1 MQINLTGHHVDVTPE
16 LRDYVTRKFE
26 RITRHFENV
35 TNVRVILTVE
45 RQSHKAEATVHVAG
59 ADLFANALHTDMHG
73 AIDTLADKIDGQVR
87 RHKDKVTDHHRG
99 DGGIKTRFG

>member
-1 MQINLTGHHVDVTPE
+1 MQINLTGHHVDLTPE

-26 RITRHFENV
+26 RITRHFEQV

-99 DGGIKTRFG
+99 DGGIKTLFG